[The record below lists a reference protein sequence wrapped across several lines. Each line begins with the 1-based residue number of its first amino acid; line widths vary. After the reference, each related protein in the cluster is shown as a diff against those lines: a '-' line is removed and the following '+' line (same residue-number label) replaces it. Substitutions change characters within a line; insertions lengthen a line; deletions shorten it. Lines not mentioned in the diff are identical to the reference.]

1 MWFDP
6 CVQPATRP
14 SDAAI
19 LSQLEGYYDEVPR
32 ASARAEDFGSFTL
45 FVRTTAGVPFYGRPT
60 LTHQI
65 RPTRQT
71 RAAIHALLARQHELG
86 LPQTLEWVHETTPA
100 LTEIAGAAGLRLHR
114 QPLMLF
120 DFDFDFDSDS
130 DFDSDAGP
138 TPVPIG
144 ADVRRLTPE
153 DPALASAI
161 AAAHLAF
168 SVPGTAVGPIGRTE
182 LDAKTAELR
191 ADGWLLA
198 LADRMRAGRAVVVAA
213 IETDG
218 TGIGI
223 AVGSGQHNPIDRTT
237 EIVGV
242 GTLPSVRRRGLAH
255 AVTSALVADARARG
269 IDTIFLSAGDEQI
282 ARIYSRIGFR
292 RIGTALAA
300 EPG

>member
-14 SDAAI
+14 TDAAI

-45 FVRTTAGVPFYGRPT
+45 FVRTNPGVPFYGRPT
-60 LTHQI
+60 LGHRAQ
-65 RPTRQT
+65 PTP
-71 RAAIHALLARQHELG
+71 AAMRALLARQRQLG
-86 LPQTLEWVHETTPA
+86 LPQSLEWVDETTPA
-100 LTEIAGAAGLRLHR
+100 LTEIAQAAGLLLHR
-114 QPLMLF
+114 HPLMIF
-120 DFDFDFDSDS
+120 ER
-130 DFDSDAGP
+130 DADPGP
-138 TPVPIG
+138 APIG
-144 ADVRRLTPE
+144 ADVRRLTPD

-161 AAAHLAF
+161 AAAHIAF
-168 SVPGTAVGPIGRTE
+168 SAPGTAVGPIGQAE
-182 LDAKTAELR
+182 LDAQTAELS

-213 IETDG
+213 VETDDNG
-218 TGIGI
+218 TGR
-223 AVGSGQHNPIDRTT
+223 AVCSGQHNPIDRTT

-255 AVTSALVADARARG
+255 AVTSALVADAQAHG
-269 IDTIFLSAGDEQI
+269 IDTIFLSAGDEEI

-300 EPG
+300 EPR

>member
-14 SDAAI
+14 TDAAV
-19 LSQLEGYYDEVPR
+19 LSQLEAYYDEVPR
-32 ASARAEDFGSFTL
+32 ASARTEDFGSFTL
-45 FVRTTAGVPFYGRPT
+45 FVRTNPGVPFYGRPT
-60 LTHQI
+60 LGHGTH
-65 RPTRQT
+65 PSP
-71 RAAIHALLARQHELG
+71 AAMRALLDRQHELG
-86 LPQTLEWVHETTPA
+86 LPQSLEWVHETTPA
-100 LTEIAGAAGLRLHR
+100 LTEIARVAGLALHR

-120 DFDFDFDSDS
+120 DTTSGPDPA
-130 DFDSDAGP
+130 AGP
-138 TPVPIG
+138 GPVPAG
-144 ADVRRLTPE
+144 AHVRVLTPE

-168 SVPGTAVGPIGRTE
+168 SDPGTAIGPIGRAE

-198 LADRMRAGRAVVVAA
+198 LAERMRAGRAVVVAA
-213 IETDG
+213 VETDD
-218 TGIGI
+218 TGAAS

-292 RIGTALAA
+292 RIGTALTA